1 MVRRLLSVVV
11 AIAAVALVAGCSS
24 SSTSAPPTSSV
35 ASSSAGF
42 VAPLT
47 QFVLQE
53 RDMPAGFRSMSLTD
67 QQRSATIADV
77 GGPAPGSTVSPAQC
91 QPDPS
96 LVPAPTASRHA
107 VSAFVDQASGVL
119 VTSTASREDPTSAI
133 YARYHVDGCGTRTV
147 RTSSGTVSVTETRIP
162 IVIRGVTDPVVVEQ
176 TSSVSLAGFA
186 QSTTHALIAVFDVKG
201 TTVTVSR
208 RSLTGVDLNR
218 VAFQQ
223 LVGIAAAQALG
234 T

>member
-1 MVRRLLSVVV
+1 MVRRLVCAAT

-24 SSTSAPPTSSV
+24 SSTSAPPTSSAV
-35 ASSSAGF
+35 SSSGGF

-67 QQRSATIADV
+67 QQRSAAIADV
-77 GGPAPGSTVSPAQC
+77 GGPAPGSTVTPTQC

-96 LVPAPTASRHA
+96 LVPAPTAARHA
-107 VSAFVDQASGVL
+107 VSAFVDQSSGVL
-119 VTSTASREDPTSAI
+119 VTSTASRENPTSAI

-147 RTSSGTVSVTETRIP
+147 ATSSGTVSVTETRIP
-162 IVIRGVTDPVVVEQ
+162 VVIRGVTDPVVVEQ
-176 TSSVSLAGFA
+176 RSSVPLAGFA
-186 QSTTHALIAVFDVKG
+186 QSTTSALIAVFDVKG
-201 TTVTVSR
+201 TTVTVSQ
-208 RSLTGVDLNR
+208 RSLTTTDLNR

-223 LVGIAAAQALG
+223 LVGVAAAQAMG